1 MNRLQTGR
9 RKDSCFQSWA
19 SLKMCRA
26 SDVAIF
32 WGRAAPSKCRDK
44 SMSQKMKNYRC
55 VPRIFIRVECDVSSV
70 LPGFSTH
77 CNGSIC
83 CQTRHAC
90 VACKCIGV
98 CGLCV

>member
-44 SMSQKMKNYRC
+44 SMSQKMKNYQLC
-55 VPRIFIRVECDVSSV
+55 TPNFHMCRVCYLDFLLTAMAQSV
-70 LPGFSTH
+70 AK
-77 CNGSIC
+77 
-83 CQTRHAC
+83 QDTRVLRAN
-90 VACKCIGV
+90 A
-98 CGLCV
+98 